1 MALGIGI
8 GTIFIKPKRVTLSTQ
23 ALSWQSR
30 IIAAGGTIDSGVLTI
45 IDTNLIKPMVSSG
58 IFDCLDKM
66 HLFAGTGNRTA
77 SKVNL
82 INSSY
87 NAVEVNPTRI
97 NWNNN
102 FGFISNGTTIA
113 TGGYLTFGYNPAT
126 APKWSADRFN
136 CCQFIY
142 GQVVTNSTTANMMG
156 QGSGTSTR
164 NAAILKNTSAV
175 ITVYMNNT
183 AATAT
188 ASGINEFFKNW
199 ICGTRSANTVR
210 AIVNTTSNSYTI
222 APTATIL
229 SQEIGE
235 LAILGNTAIA
245 SLDATTAHLVS
256 GHGNNNFDNQLLR
269 TYILNTYTA
278 LGIL

>member
-8 GTIFIKPKRVTLSTQ
+8 GTTFNNITATGLSSQ

-30 IIAAGGTIDSGVLTI
+30 IVAAGGTIDSGVLTI
-45 IDTNLIKPMVSSG
+45 IDNNLIKPMVSSG
-58 IFDCLDKM
+58 IFDCLDKF
-66 HLFAGTGNRTA
+66 HLFVGTNDRTA
-77 SKVNL
+77 AKINL

-87 NAVEVNPTRI
+87 DAVEVNSSRI

-102 FGFISNGTTIA
+102 SGFISNGTSVG

-136 CCQFIY
+136 CSQFIY
-142 GQVVTNSTTANMMG
+142 GVVATNSSNSSMMG

-164 NAAILKNTSAV
+164 NASIFKNTSGQ
-175 ITVYMNNT
+175 ITINMNH
-183 AATAT
+183 TAT
-188 ASGINEFFKNW
+188 TAIASGITTSARNW
-199 ICGTRSANTVR
+199 LCGTRTANTVR
-210 AIVNTTSNSYTI
+210 VIINTTSTSFTI
-222 APTATIL
+222 APTSTIL

-235 LAILGNTAIA
+235 LAILGNTSTAN
-245 SLDATTAHLVS
+245 LDATTGHLVS

-278 LGIL
+278 LGI